1 MIITHEMH
9 VIRRVCDEVAVME
22 SGRVIEQGKVTQVF
36 ENPQHEVTRR
46 FVKDDLDDD
55 FEESIKH
62 LEPLDSDAY
71 IVRLNF
77 NGGNTT
83 EPVVSY
89 ISKTHNID
97 INILEANIKI
107 PVVVLSGSWWFI
119 FHIFKQSLRH
129 LKKIYIEHVNVEV
142 VKHG

>member
-1 MIITHEMH
+1 M
-9 VIRRVCDEVAVME
+9 
-22 SGRVIEQGKVTQVF
+22 
-36 ENPQHEVTRR
+36 
-46 FVKDDLDDD
+46 KDDLDDD

-89 ISKTHNID
+89 ISKRITLI
-97 INILEANIKI
+97 
-107 PVVVLSGSWWFI
+107 
-119 FHIFKQSLRH
+119 
-129 LKKIYIEHVNVEV
+129 
-142 VKHG
+142 

>member
-1 MIITHEMH
+1 M
-9 VIRRVCDEVAVME
+9 
-22 SGRVIEQGKVTQVF
+22 
-36 ENPQHEVTRR
+36 
-46 FVKDDLDDD
+46 KDDLDDD

-119 FHIFKQSLRH
+119 FHILLKQSLRH
-129 LKKIYIEHVNVEV
+129 LKKIYISNM
-142 VKHG
+142 

>member
-1 MIITHEMH
+1 M
-9 VIRRVCDEVAVME
+9 D
-22 SGRVIEQGKVTQVF
+22 VIEQGKVTQVF

-97 INILEANIKI
+97 INILEANIKNTRGGSVGFLVVHI
-107 PVVVLSGSWWFI
+107 P
-119 FHIFKQSLRH
+119 HIAETEFETFKEDLHQQ
-129 LKKIYIEHVNVEV
+129 HVNVEV

>member
-1 MIITHEMH
+1 MI
-9 VIRRVCDEVAVME
+9 
-22 SGRVIEQGKVTQVF
+22 
-36 ENPQHEVTRR
+36 
-46 FVKDDLDDD
+46 

-97 INILEANIKI
+97 INILETNIKI
-107 PVVVLSGSWWFI
+107 PVEWFCQVLGGSYSTYSL
-119 FHIFKQSLRH
+119 KQSLRH
-129 LKKIYIEHVNVEV
+129 LKKIYINNM
-142 VKHG
+142 

>member
-1 MIITHEMH
+1 M
-9 VIRRVCDEVAVME
+9 
-22 SGRVIEQGKVTQVF
+22 SKVTQVF

-83 EPVVSY
+83 EPVVS
-89 ISKTHNID
+89 T
-97 INILEANIKI
+97 
-107 PVVVLSGSWWFI
+107 
-119 FHIFKQSLRH
+119 
-129 LKKIYIEHVNVEV
+129 
-142 VKHG
+142 

>member
-89 ISKTHNID
+89 ISKTYNID

-119 FHIFKQSLRH
+119 FHILLKQSLRH
-129 LKKIYIEHVNVEV
+129 LKKIYISNM
-142 VKHG
+142 

>member
-1 MIITHEMH
+1 MH

-77 NGGNTT
+77 NGNNTT

-97 INILEANIKI
+97 INILEANIKNTRGGSVGFIVVHI
-107 PVVVLSGSWWFI
+107 P
-119 FHIFKQSLRH
+119 HILKQSLRH
-129 LKKIYIEHVNVEV
+129 LKKIYIATC
-142 VKHG
+142 KCGGG